1 MKSNEG
7 FPDQMNGPAPRRRG
21 PKGSLMR
28 RYEPGNTAPP
38 VPHGERKADEGA
50 GHRRL
55 IRPNLSELKNQL
67 GPRGAPRRKQVPPEQ
82 TNAEAFYYLK
92 QMNSRTPMVVVL
104 KDGEELHG
112 VIEWYD
118 RTCIK
123 VNRVGA
129 PNLMVMKDC
138 IKYMYKEDETRGVK
152 DTSGDNA

>member
-1 MKSNEG
+1 
-7 FPDQMNGPAPRRRG
+7 
-21 PKGSLMR
+21 MR
-28 RYEPGNTAPP
+28 RYEPGNQMPP
-38 VPHGERKADEGA
+38 PAGNIAKSEET

-55 IRPNLSELKNQL
+55 IRPNLSELKERLAPHQ
-67 GPRGAPRRKQVPPEQ
+67 PRRKQVPPEQ

-118 RTCIK
+118 KICIK

-138 IKYMYKEDETRGVK
+138 IKYMYKEEEIRDSK
-152 DTSGDNA
+152 DAPADGI

>member
-1 MKSNEG
+1 
-7 FPDQMNGPAPRRRG
+7 
-21 PKGSLMR
+21 MR

-38 VPHGERKADEGA
+38 APSAERRPDEGA

-55 IRPNLSELKNQL
+55 IRPNLSELKDRL
-67 GPRGAPRRKQVPPEQ
+67 GPRGAPRRKQVPPAE

-92 QMNSRTPMVVVL
+92 QMNTRTPMVVVM
-104 KDGEELHG
+104 KDGEVLRG

-138 IKYMYKEDETRGVK
+138 IKYMYKEEETRGVK
-152 DTSGDNA
+152 DSSGDNA

>member
-1 MKSNEG
+1 
-7 FPDQMNGPAPRRRG
+7 
-21 PKGSLMR
+21 MR
-28 RYEPGNTAPP
+28 RTDFGNQDQPQDDFRQGADQ
-38 VPHGERKADEGA
+38 VNRK
-50 GHRRL
+50 L
-55 IRPNLSELKNQL
+55 IRPNLSELKDRLQ
-67 GPRGAPRRKQVPPEQ
+67 PRAPRRKQVPPES

-92 QMNSRTPMVVVL
+92 QMNARTPMIVVL

-138 IKYMYKEDETRGVK
+138 IKYMYKEEESQGVK
-152 DTSGDNA
+152 DATSDTV

>member
-1 MKSNEG
+1 
-7 FPDQMNGPAPRRRG
+7 
-21 PKGSLMR
+21 MR

-38 VPHGERKADEGA
+38 APPADRKSDEGA

-67 GPRGAPRRKQVPPEQ
+67 GGPRVPRRKQVPPEQ

-92 QMNSRTPMVVVL
+92 QMNSRTPMVVVM
-104 KDGEELHG
+104 KDGETLRG
-112 VIEWYD
+112 IIEWYD

-123 VNRVGA
+123 VNRIGA

-138 IKYMYKEDETRGVK
+138 IKYMYKEEEARGVK
-152 DTSGDNA
+152 DSSSDNG